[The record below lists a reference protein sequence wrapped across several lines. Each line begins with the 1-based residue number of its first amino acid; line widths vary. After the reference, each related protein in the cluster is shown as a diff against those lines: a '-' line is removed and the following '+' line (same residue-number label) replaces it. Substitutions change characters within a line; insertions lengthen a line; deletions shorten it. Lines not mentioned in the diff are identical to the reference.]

1 MPRDKTTALLLT
13 VLYQAAN
20 ASEPAAP
27 PNYGSSEW
35 WLVYL
40 TAALSIFTLG
50 LMIYTAKMW
59 RATVDLSKEAKA
71 TSEQQHA
78 DTERALATA
87 EQSAKAAQRS
97 ADISAQALSS
107 SQRAFVFWKG
117 FSCGPHMW
125 DDKLKEYVVFAEVEN
140 VGPTPALDVCM
151 NIRSQLVRGAAPQ
164 PPVFSPD
171 PGFLNAS
178 TVLGP
183 RASGRS
189 GFMAISIADLVDCWE
204 HRAEIYVWSYLQ
216 YKDIFNTDKIH
227 HHEQCAKIHLI
238 HEPSTPPPEG
248 HPPYLQFG
256 VHGSQNSTS

>member
-1 MPRDKTTALLLT
+1 MLGNKIAALLLT
-13 VLYQAAN
+13 VLYRTAN
-20 ASEPAAP
+20 ASEPSTP

-59 RATVDLSKEAKA
+59 RATVELSKEAKA
-71 TSEQQHA
+71 NSKQQHA

-117 FSCGPHMW
+117 FSCGPHIC
-125 DDKLKEYVVFAEVEN
+125 DDKIKEYVVFAQVEN

-151 NIRSQLVRGAAPQ
+151 TIRSQVVRGAAPQ
-164 PPVFSPD
+164 PPVFTPD

-183 RASGRS
+183 RASGQS
-189 GFMAISIADLVDCWE
+189 GYMPISIADLADCWE
-204 HRAEIYVWSYLQ
+204 RRAEIYVWSYLQ
-216 YKDIFNTDKIH
+216 YRDIFDPDKIH

-256 VHGSQNSTS
+256 VHGSQNSAS